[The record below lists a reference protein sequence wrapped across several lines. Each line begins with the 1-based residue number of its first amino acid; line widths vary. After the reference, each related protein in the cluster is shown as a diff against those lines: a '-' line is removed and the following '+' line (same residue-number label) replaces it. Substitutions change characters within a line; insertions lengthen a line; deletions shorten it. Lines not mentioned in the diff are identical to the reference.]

1 MPSNVKQS
9 RTLNQGLLD
18 HVARLRSEA
27 LGTPLGHA
35 RERLT
40 RLAKEAE
47 TASQIEAWLSSPS
60 LRAPR

>member
-1 MPSNVKQS
+1 MRSTVKQS
-9 RTLNQGLLD
+9 KTLNQRLSD

-27 LGTPLGHA
+27 QGTPPGFA

-47 TASQIEAWLSSPS
+47 TACHIEAWLSSPG
-60 LRAPR
+60 LQAPT